1 MTWHVI
7 TRVGDADAYEPA
19 MADTDPRIFVGL
31 RRQDDRFGLG
41 PDIVRQIA
49 QSAGAVPADVATDF
63 LTISEAAFA
72 ADLRIPRD
80 TAEDRWMRSIRLY
93 LPVSAPTVW
102 TPLRPQVQELLGFL
116 TGDEW
121 ELEFRAQPALPAP
134 PLGPAP
140 PATQTVCLFSGGLDS
155 LVAGIDLLSQGAP
168 VALVGHYGAGLTN
181 AIQQRVLTPMRA
193 QFGASLREFR
203 FYVQPPKE
211 HSAGEPSMR
220 SRSILFLALG
230 VAVASALGANRLVV
244 GENGLISLNVPLTL
258 TRLGSNSTRTT
269 HPHVLAMLREILAA
283 LGLGIAV
290 DLPYRFQTK
299 GEMLAGTM
307 APALLSATAPL
318 TMSCSH
324 PEVGRYRGNTPG
336 NHCGYCVPCIIRR
349 AAFMRAG
356 LPHGVYDVDLLQ
368 GRPRAGTETA
378 ADLRAFE
385 MAVER
390 FRAMSRTAQ
399 VAAVLSTGPIPDAD
413 VSQYT
418 DVYARGMAEVEAL
431 LNAIPRV

>member
-7 TRVGDADAYEPA
+7 TRVGDTDAFEPA
-19 MADTDPRIFVGL
+19 IAATDPRIVIGL
-31 RRQDDRFGLG
+31 RRAGDPFALG

-49 QSAGAVPADVATDF
+49 QNAGAVPADAATDL
-63 LTISEAAFA
+63 LTIGEAAFA

-80 TAEDRWMRSIRLY
+80 TAPDRWTRSIRLY
-93 LPVSAPTVW
+93 LPVSAAHVW
-102 TPLRPQVQELLGFL
+102 TQLRSKVETLLGFL

-121 ELEFRAQPALPAP
+121 EVEFRSQQAAVTTP
-134 PLGPAP
+134 PLGTTP
-140 PATQTVCLFSGGLDS
+140 PTTQTVCLFSGGLDS
-155 LVAGIDLLSQGAP
+155 LVAGIDLLSLGAP

-181 AIQQRVLTPMRA
+181 PIQQRVLAPLRS

-203 FYVQPPKE
+203 FFVQPPKE

-230 VAVASALGANRLVV
+230 VAVASALNANRLVV

-258 TRLGSNSTRTT
+258 SRLGSNSTRTT
-269 HPHVLAMLREILAA
+269 HPHVLVMLRDILQAV
-283 LGLGIAV
+283 GLAIAV
-290 DLPYRFQTK
+290 DLPYRFKTK
-299 GEMLAGTM
+299 GEMLASTVN
-307 APALLSATAPL
+307 PVLLAATASL

-324 PEVGRYRGNTPG
+324 PEVGRYRGTTPG

-349 AAFMRAG
+349 ASFMRAG
-356 LPHGVYDVDLLQ
+356 LPHGTYDVDLLQ
-368 GRPRAGTETA
+368 GRPATIDTA

-399 VAAVLSTGPIPDAD
+399 VAAVLSTGPIPDVD
-413 VSQYT
+413 ISQYT
-418 DVYARGMAEVEAL
+418 DVYARGMVEIDAL
-431 LNAIPRV
+431 LKAIPRA

>member
-7 TRVGDADAYEPA
+7 TRVGDADAFEPA
-19 MADTDPRIFVGL
+19 IAATDPRIFVGL
-31 RRQDDRFGLG
+31 RRQGDPSALG
-41 PDIVRQIA
+41 PDVVRQIA
-49 QSAGAVPADVATDF
+49 QNAGALPNDAATDL
-63 LTISEAAFA
+63 LTIAEAAFA
-72 ADLRIPRD
+72 ADLRIARD
-80 TAEDRWMRSIRLY
+80 TVQDRWTRPIRMY
-93 LPVSAPTVW
+93 LPVSAPDVW
-102 TPLRPQVQELLGFL
+102 SPLCPQIEALLGFL

-121 ELEFRAQPALPAP
+121 ELEFRPRIALPVSPVGA
-134 PLGPAP
+134 AP
-140 PATQTVCLFSGGLDS
+140 PATPTVCLFSGGLDS

-181 AIQQRVLTPMRA
+181 KIQQRVLTPLRA
-193 QFGASLREFR
+193 QFGAALREFR
-203 FYVQPPKE
+203 FFVQPPKE

-220 SRSILFLALG
+220 SRSVLFLALG
-230 VAVASALGANRLVV
+230 VAVASALNADGLVV

-258 TRLGSNSTRTT
+258 SRLGSNSTRTT
-269 HPHVLAMLREILAA
+269 HPHVLVMLREILHAVGVA
-283 LGLGIAV
+283 LAV

-299 GEMLAGTM
+299 GEMLASTM
-307 APALLSATAPL
+307 DPALLASAAPL

-324 PEVGRYRGNTPG
+324 PEVGRYRGTTPG

-356 LPHGVYDVDLLQ
+356 LPHGTFDVDILQ
-368 GRPRAGTETA
+368 GRPRAGTETT

-399 VAAVLSTGPIPDAD
+399 VAAVLATGPIPDAD

-431 LNAIPRV
+431 LRAIPRV